1 MHMHMTHITQK
12 QHQYQQYRESNTSNS
27 LLFIIIVLIIII
39 SIITIIS
46 IFLRN
51 FTSTLSSWINRQLP
65 TQSSHIYLF
74 NIQHTYETLFT
85 KNREIAC
92 ISDTSLLL
100 FLTFMFMVGFLPHS
114 LLSSSPPLHFHSQVK
129 LYISLLLLQY
139 NTSHLLSFISSFP
152 NLTKNKPKQKKSAFS
167 ITNKASVHIIYFL
180 SPVVSPFSLSLF
192 YFS

>member
-12 QHQYQQYRESNTSNS
+12 QHQYQQYRESSTSNS

-51 FTSTLSSWINRQLP
+51 FTSTLSSWINRKLP

-74 NIQHTYETLFT
+74 NIQHTYEILFT

-92 ISDTSLLL
+92 ISYTSLLL
-100 FLTFMFMVGFLPHS
+100 FLTFMFMVGFLPFASFLISTSSFS
-114 LLSSSPPLHFHSQVK
+114 LPSQAIYFPPPLIVQHQSSSLV
-129 LYISLLLLQY
+129 YI
-139 NTSHLLSFISSFP
+139 FFP
-152 NLTKNKPKQKKSAFS
+152 KS
-167 ITNKASVHIIYFL
+167 N
-180 SPVVSPFSLSLF
+180 
-192 YFS
+192 